1 MSFGTLGYTDFR
13 SVLQFTGVARE
24 RVVRERVRPARG
36 GLYANFSGPGP
47 KYHVASERRQY
58 WSTG

>member
-1 MSFGTLGYTDFR
+1 MSFGTLGYTDYR

-24 RVVRERVRPARG
+24 RVVRERVRSARG

-47 KYHVASERRQY
+47 KYHVASERRQ
-58 WSTG
+58 